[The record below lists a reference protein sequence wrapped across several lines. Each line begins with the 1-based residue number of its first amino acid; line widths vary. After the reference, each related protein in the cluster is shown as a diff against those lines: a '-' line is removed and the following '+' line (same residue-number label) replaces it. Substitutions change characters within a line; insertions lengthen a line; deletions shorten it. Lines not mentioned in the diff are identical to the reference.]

1 MTKTFRIKKITLLLL
16 LFLSTI
22 IFVGCANKYITM
34 SDGVDITV
42 SQSYYEHMLDK
53 TNLPKIHF
61 DYNGVNISNYS
72 TNSQVIF
79 VQNDQYALSDAFSKH
94 LSMYRDDQKLVTKSD
109 EQTNDYPKAKI
120 GTDKLTIDEG
130 TKSLE
135 EIMIVTLDDGTR
147 VSYSYRTF
155 VSNGKRYYAYKYI
168 ENMMISLEMPFMV
181 VERDG
186 VNKLVLLALPYDTRY
201 IVGGNIEV
209 DSLIE
214 KDTYVNTKVEEDY
227 YVFNYPT
234 YFTSK
239 TLNKDELVS
248 MTKEWYIMH
257 CNGKEENNDFVFE
270 YLGFKYKI
278 NFDCEK
284 VSKVSTKLEPAFE
297 IIFIG

>member
-1 MTKTFRIKKITLLLL
+1 MIKISKIKKTLL
-16 LFLSTI
+16 LFLLTFSLV
-22 IFVGCANKYITM
+22 IFVSCTNKYITM
-34 SDGVDITV
+34 ADGVDLTV
-42 SQSYYEHMLDK
+42 SQTYYEHMLDK
-53 TNLPKIHF
+53 TNLPRIHF
-61 DYNGVNISNYS
+61 DYNGVNVSTYS

-94 LSMYRDDQKLVTKSD
+94 LNMYREDQKLITRSE
-109 EQTNDYPKAKI
+109 EQTNDYPKAKL
-120 GTDKLTIDEG
+120 GSDLLKVDDG

-155 VSNGKRYYAYKYI
+155 ISDGKRYYAYKYV

-181 VERDG
+181 VEEDG
-186 VNKLVLLALPYDTRY
+186 NNKLVLLALPYDTKY
-201 IVGGNIEV
+201 IVGSNIEI

-227 YVFNYPT
+227 YVFNYPA

-239 TLNKDELVS
+239 TLDKNELVS
-248 MTKEWYIMH
+248 MTKEWYIKH
-257 CNGKEENNDFVFE
+257 CNGQDINGEFIFE
-270 YLGFKYKI
+270 YLGFNYKI

-284 VSKVSTKLEPAFE
+284 VSKSSNKLEPAFE